1 MGNVTVNEL
10 AKRLKVSSKLIGS
23 LLTAL
28 EIPDVTNETMIEDS
42 VEKAVSDVIL
52 REKAKKAALKAEKEA
67 QSETAKENDK
77 QDATLPKAL
86 NTEAPVS
93 HVQTDTKS
101 VESVAQ
107 EKMEPVISSDGKM
120 IFAPLQAE
128 GQNAAANPTP
138 RPTQQRPMQ
147 QSQNQASGNYQNQR
161 PNQPAGV
168 RPDGTRPQYPRN
180 GTPRPQQ
187 PGQIGAPYTPRPQ
200 GDAQRPPYT
209 PRPAGDAQRPPYTP
223 RPQGDGQRPP
233 YTPRP
238 AGDGQRPPYTPRPQG
253 DGQRPPYA
261 PRPQGDSQS
270 RPQSP
275 GARTDNRQQRSGR
288 PTVVPPAPQ
297 IAQPVT
303 TGNKMV
309 KKDRKYSDERYRT
322 QDRMFSSDGEA
333 AHTGRSNKSG
343 RRPNNRTKLIEKVLN
358 TQVPSHIELG
368 GTVTV
373 KGLAD
378 LLKTDAASV
387 IKKLMKFGVM
397 ATMNQE
403 IDLDTA
409 TLVVEEFGSTV
420 IAPKE
425 AYNPETII
433 EDETDVEEN
442 MVARPPVVTV
452 MGHVDHGKTS
462 LLDAIRSTSVASR
475 EAGGI
480 TQAIGAYTT
489 EIKGKKITFLDT
501 PGHAAFTAMRARG
514 AQVTDIAVLV
524 VAADDGVMPQ
534 TIEAINHAKAAKVPI
549 IVAINKIDR
558 SNAQPERVKQ
568 QLTEYS
574 LVAEEWGGD
583 TMMVPVSATTHEGID
598 KLLESI
604 ILLSEIMELKAN
616 PNRKAVGTV
625 IESKLDK
632 GRGPVATVLVHKGTL
647 NIGDVIIVGKT
658 FGKVRAMID
667 DKGRR
672 IKKAGP
678 STPVEVVGLSEV
690 PDSSDSF
697 YVVEDERQA
706 RQLAEMRASNQK
718 IEEQKQS
725 TRITLEDLFTQMSTG
740 EVKDLNLILKA
751 DVFGSIEA
759 IKNALEKLSTSEIK
773 VNLVH
778 TGVGAINETD
788 VMLASASHA
797 IIIGFN
803 MRPDQNAQRIADQ
816 QSIDIRTYRIIYE
829 IVDDVKAAM
838 KGLLSPLIKDTI
850 IGHVEV
856 REIFRI
862 SKVGN
867 IAGCYVNDGK
877 VTRSSLVRVI
887 RDGAVVFEGEIDSL
901 RRLKDDVKEVAAG
914 YECGIMLERFN
925 DIKTGDRF
933 EVYIKEEVKR
943 TEL

>member
-1 MGNVTVNEL
+1 MGNITVNEL
-10 AKRLKVSSKLIGS
+10 AKKLKVSSKLIGS
-23 LLTAL
+23 LLTVL
-28 EIPDVTNETMIEDS
+28 EIPDVTNETMIEYS
-42 VEKAVSDVIL
+42 VEKAVSDVIM
-52 REKAKKAALKAEKEA
+52 REKAKKSARKAEKEA
-67 QSETAKENDK
+67 QAEIAKGNDK
-77 QDATLPKAL
+77 QEAVLPKAL
-86 NTEAPVS
+86 DNEAPVL
-93 HVQTDTKS
+93 HVPSDTKS
-101 VESVAQ
+101 VESV
-107 EKMEPVISSDGKM
+107 ENVKMEPVIASKEPRISPPM
-120 IFAPLQAE
+120 QVE
-128 GQNAAANPTP
+128 GQNAA
-138 RPTQQRPMQ
+138 
-147 QSQNQASGNYQNQR
+147 SNQR
-161 PNQPAGV
+161 P
-168 RPDGTRPQYPRN
+168 
-180 GTPRPQQ
+180 
-187 PGQIGAPYTPRPQ
+187 PYTPRPQ

-209 PRPAGDAQRPPYTP
+209 PRPQGDAQRPPYTPRPQGDAQRPPYTPRPQGDAQRPPYTPRPQGDAQRPPYTP

-238 AGDGQRPPYTPRPQG
+238 QG

-261 PRPQGDSQS
+261 QQGQ
-270 RPQSP
+270 
-275 GARTDNRQQRSGR
+275 GARPDNRQQRSGR
-288 PTVVPPAPQ
+288 PTVVPPPPQ

-322 QDRMFSSDGEA
+322 QDRMFSTDGEA
-333 AHTGRSNKSG
+333 ARAGRSNKSS
-343 RRPNNRTKLIEKVLN
+343 RRPNNRSKMVEKIPN
-358 TQVPSHIELG
+358 TQIPSHIELG

-403 IDLDTA
+403 IDFDTA
-409 TLVVEEFGSTV
+409 TLVVEEFGSNV

-425 AYNPETII
+425 AFNPETII
-433 EDETDVEEN
+433 EDITDIEEN
-442 MVARPPVVTV
+442 LVARPPVVTV

-489 EIKGKKITFLDT
+489 EVKGKKITFLDT

-568 QLTEYS
+568 QLTEYA

-583 TMMVPVSATTHEGID
+583 TIMVPVSASTHEGID
-598 KLLESI
+598 TLLESI

-632 GRGPVATVLVHKGTL
+632 GRGPVATVLVNKGTL

-678 STPVEVVGLSEV
+678 SMPVEVVGLSDV

-706 RQLAEMRASNQK
+706 RQLAEVRASNQK

-751 DVFGSIEA
+751 DVFGSIDA
-759 IKNALEKLSTSEIK
+759 IKNALEKLSTPEIK

-778 TGVGAINETD
+778 TGVGAISETD

-803 MRPDQNAQRIADQ
+803 MRPDPNAQKIADQ

-829 IVDDVKAAM
+829 ILDDVKAAM
-838 KGLLSPLIKDTI
+838 KGLLSPVIKDTI

-887 RDGAVVFEGEIDSL
+887 RDGAVIFEGEIDSL

-943 TEL
+943 TDL